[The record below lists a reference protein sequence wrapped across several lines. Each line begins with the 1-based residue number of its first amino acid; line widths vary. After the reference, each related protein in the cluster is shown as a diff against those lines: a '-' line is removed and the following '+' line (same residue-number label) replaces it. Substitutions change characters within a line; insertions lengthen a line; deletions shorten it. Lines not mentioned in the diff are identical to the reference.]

1 MSIALDTCLTTPRC
15 VLRCA
20 SDEDV
25 EDVWSATRYPGFN
38 DGMRWNPP
46 RLKSEI
52 AAWTKHNLDIWRSG
66 EEYVFT
72 IRARADG
79 RFVGRV
85 SICRERVRGVWS
97 IGFWIHP
104 ERWRQGLA
112 TEASRAV
119 INFGFETLAAKK
131 IVASHALWNVASQ
144 RVMEKL
150 GLTYVRDNPR
160 AFAKNGRW
168 VAEAE
173 YETDRDS
180 WRAREEE
187 LDD

>member
-20 SDEDV
+20 SDEDL

-38 DGMRWNPP
+38 DGMPWNPP
-46 RLKSEI
+46 QMKSEI
-52 AAWTKHNLDIWRSG
+52 AAWTERNLDAWRSG

-72 IRARADG
+72 IRAHAD
-79 RFVGRV
+79 RNFVGRV
-85 SICRERVRGVWS
+85 SIRRERVAGVWS

-104 ERWRQGLA
+104 ERWRQGFA
-112 TEASRAV
+112 SEASRAIV
-119 INFGFETLAAKK
+119 HFGFKSLAAKK
-131 IVASHALWNVASQ
+131 IVASHALWNVASR

-150 GLTYVRDNPR
+150 GFTYVRENPR
-160 AFAKNGRW
+160 AFAKNGCW

-173 YETDRDS
+173 YEIDCDS
-180 WRAREEE
+180 WRLNGEGF
-187 LDD
+187 DD